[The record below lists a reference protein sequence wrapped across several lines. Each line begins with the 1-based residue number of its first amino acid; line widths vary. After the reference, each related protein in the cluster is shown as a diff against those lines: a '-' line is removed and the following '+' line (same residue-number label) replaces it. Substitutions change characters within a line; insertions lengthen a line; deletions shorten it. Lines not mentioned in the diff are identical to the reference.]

1 MREIMIKNTID
12 IVTSLIT
19 LVGIWVA
26 YRSSY
31 KQIKSSNEQAL
42 FEKRLKIFMVSE
54 GFYRLVTESENMLD
68 IPNEVDMI
76 NAVHFHDM
84 INNSELNY
92 LVDVMPDPLDLKG
105 PSPVELPIAQRE
117 FLTKKEE
124 ILQQAQAAELIF
136 EKPVNSTIFNFMSAY
151 ILLLDGRR
159 KYEIFLKNGIK
170 QHESYL
176 NSEYLEINDYLEKK
190 LNEKKY
196 RQECLIEPITKLAAS
211 FEDYKSKQNQ
221 IKMQITLTK

>member
-1 MREIMIKNTID
+1 MREIMIKNSID

-19 LVGIWVA
+19 LGGIWVA

-31 KQIKSSNEQAL
+31 KQIKNSNEQAL

-54 GFYRLVTESENMLD
+54 GLYRLVIERKTMLD
-68 IPNEVDMI
+68 IPNEPDMS

-92 LVDVMPDPLDLKG
+92 LVNVMPEPLNLKG

-124 ILQQAQAAELIF
+124 MLQQAQAAELIF
-136 EKPVNSTIFNFMSAY
+136 EKPVNFTISNFMSAY
-151 ILLLDGRR
+151 ISLLDGRR

-170 QHESYL
+170 QYGSYL
-176 NSEYLEINDYLEKK
+176 NSEHLEIYDYLEKK
-190 LNEKKY
+190 LGEKKY

-211 FEDYKSKQNQ
+211 FEDYKSKQEQ
-221 IKMQITLTK
+221 IKKQISLTK

>member
-1 MREIMIKNTID
+1 MIKIIID

-31 KQIKSSNEQAL
+31 KQIKNSNEQAL

-54 GFYRLVTESENMLD
+54 GLYRLVMERKTMLD
-68 IPNEVDMI
+68 IPNEADMI

-92 LVDVMPDPLDLKG
+92 LVDVMPEPLNLKG
-105 PSPVELPIAQRE
+105 LSPVELPIAQRE

-124 ILQQAQAAELIF
+124 MLQQAQAAELIF
-136 EKPVNSTIFNFMSAY
+136 EKPVNFTISNFISAY
-151 ILLLDGRR
+151 ISLLDGRR

-176 NSEYLEINDYLEKK
+176 NGEHLEINDYLEKK
-190 LNEKKY
+190 LNEREF
-196 RQECLIEPITKLAAS
+196 RQKCLIEPITKLTDS

-221 IKMQITLTK
+221 IKEQITLTK